1 MQAAMVNRHQSMP
14 VGMILIYLFMMVW
27 PLAVMGSIAMP
38 IVSTLR
44 EILEIAVRQVDA
56 GEYQSALVISS
67 VTVFLAG
74 LLFLAFLRFYRKTIR
89 RFLHPDFSRF
99 AAPAEEPSETV
110 TNGEVLDSKNA

>member
-1 MQAAMVNRHQSMP
+1 MRAAAMNRHQSIP

-44 EILEIAVRQVDA
+44 EILEIGVRQVDA

-67 VTVFLAG
+67 TTVFLAG

-89 RFLHPDFSRF
+89 RFLRPDFSRF
-99 AAPAEEPSETV
+99 AAPKEEPAETV
-110 TNGEVLDSKNA
+110 ANGEVLETQTA